1 MILVVGTVRCPPD
14 RLEALRAPMAAV
26 LAATHAEDGCIYYA
40 YGLDPF
46 DAGLIRVSEV
56 WRDRAALDAHLKA
69 PHMDVWRAA
78 RDALGVGERNLSIYQ
93 ASDPEPI

>member
-1 MILVVGTVRCPPD
+1 MILVIGTVRCPPD
-14 RLEALRAPMAAV
+14 KLEALKTPMQAV
-26 LAATHAEDGCIYYA
+26 VTTTRAEDGCVSYA